1 MFKNNVVLYKIVLI
15 YLIII
20 IIDLPI
26 IMNNKMYYDMFY
38 LINNNQGFKFKK
50 NIYLTGFLVYFLMSL
65 GLYYFVIKNSI
76 NYKKT
81 LFEAFIFG
89 IILYGV
95 YNGTNYITIQKYNYN
110 VAIIDTIW
118 GGILLSIVTAIYLKI
133 QDKFLKM
140 NN

>member
-1 MFKNNVVLYKIVLI
+1 MFKNNLVLYKIVLI

-20 IIDLPI
+20 IIDLPM

-38 LINNNQGFKFKK
+38 LINNNQGFKLKK
-50 NIYLTGFLVYFLMSL
+50 NIYLSGFLVYFLMSL

-95 YNGTNYITIQKYNYN
+95 YNGTNHITIQKYNYN